1 MSIACNH
8 SRISHST
15 LFKNYKEIQ
24 SGKQMCKY
32 KYTNLKSQKFTVSI
46 LVERKPTANTYGDI
60 TKPKSEEF
68 QE

>member
-1 MSIACNH
+1 
-8 SRISHST
+8 
-15 LFKNYKEIQ
+15 
-24 SGKQMCKY
+24 MCKY